1 MQQLSHKYCLAAAI
15 FRFVCGESAAVFPES
30 KMVKEGY
37 SKGDQSSGIMEK
49 TVSGKL
55 PETDKIWAEHP
66 C

>member
-1 MQQLSHKYCLAAAI
+1 M
-15 FRFVCGESAAVFPES
+15 AVFPES